1 MFTVQDPGNYSGITL
16 IYSMAKIV
24 SLCLRNRLN
33 AWCET
38 QHVFNDSQY
47 GFRDKRSTVDCAF
60 ILYTII
66 QKMLAIKRFIVLL
79 LIIKH
84 VLIRYQYITCGLN

>member
-1 MFTVQDPGNYSGITL
+1 
-16 IYSMAKIV
+16 MAKIV

-60 ILYTII
+60 ILYSIT
-66 QKMLAIKRFIVLL
+66 QAIKRFIVLL